1 VSWIQNVAEAAA
13 RGRLKQL
20 YAKARGAG
28 PVDNILTVHG
38 LRPHTLDGHLAL
50 YRSVLHHDGNT
61 LPRWQLELIG
71 VYVSV
76 LNACEYCVEHHCR
89 GLAGLLGAETAGRYR
104 ELVERD
110 EVEAFPRPL
119 SLMLRYAAVLTRLPS
134 ALAESH
140 IAELRANGLDDGQIL
155 ELNQVTAYFGYANRT
170 VLGLGVRLETTPQQ
184 DSGG

>member
-1 VSWIQNVAEAAA
+1 MSWIQNVAAAEA
-13 RGRLKQL
+13 RGRLKQV
-20 YAKARGAG
+20 YAKARSGG
-28 PVDNILTVHG
+28 PVDNMLTVHG
-38 LRPHTLDGHLAL
+38 LRPHTL
-50 YRSVLHHDGNT
+50 YCSVLHHDGNT
-61 LPRWQLELIG
+61 LPRWQLELLG
-71 VYVSV
+71 VYVSL

-119 SLMLRYAAVLTRLPS
+119 SLMLRYAAVLTRLPA

-184 DSGG
+184 DSGGWR